1 MNELALLLVIAAFGY
16 GLSQKLRMPV
26 IPLLLI
32 PGILLSAL
40 GLGPNREFVT
50 TVLELGLMFLMF
62 ASGIE
67 LNPNRFTRTWKAV
80 AFVGIAQFVIAGICG
95 FGIASLLRYEQ
106 QTALYVACALATS
119 STLVV
124 LRHLKK
130 NQQMF
135 EPFGRLVTGV
145 LLLQDLLLILI
156 IVILQALPN
165 GGTAVVLGIGGTLAL
180 FAFAIVCQRWLMPLL
195 VVRLK
200 LDEETLLLSILAT
213 LFVFVALSFLMK
225 LPPVA
230 GAFLAGFGLSAF
242 PVNGLV
248 RGVLG
253 SLRDFFTAVFFTA
266 LGLMV
271 AVPDATVLLE
281 GLGLALLVLVVTP
294 PLVTIAAEWI
304 GLSSRSAI
312 ESGLL
317 LAQTSELSLVLLL
330 NGMLLGHV
338 TPEIFSILALVTVVT
353 MSCTPFIATDAMTER
368 LLHLHPL
375 YRRPASGFMKKGHV
389 LLLGFGAGGMW
400 VVKPLRDAGHEV
412 LVVDDDPAVIRE
424 LQSAGIPWIYGDG
437 SDAKTLE
444 QAGARDA
451 KLVIAAMR
459 RIEAAERV
467 LKFLKG
473 KPVIVRLFEEQHARR
488 VQELGGTPI
497 LNSMAAADTFMTWFA
512 TTGKLKGSA

>member
-1 MNELALLLVIAAFGY
+1 
-16 GLSQKLRMPV
+16 
-26 IPLLLI
+26 
-32 PGILLSAL
+32 
-40 GLGPNREFVT
+40 
-50 TVLELGLMFLMF
+50 
-62 ASGIE
+62 
-67 LNPNRFTRTWKAV
+67 
-80 AFVGIAQFVIAGICG
+80 
-95 FGIASLLRYEQ
+95 
-106 QTALYVACALATS
+106 
-119 STLVV
+119 
-124 LRHLKK
+124 
-130 NQQMF
+130 
-135 EPFGRLVTGV
+135 V

-156 IVILQALPN
+156 IVMLAKMPDGPTAVAAGM
-165 GGTAVVLGIGGTLAL
+165 GGTVAL
-180 FAFAIVCQRWLMPLL
+180 FALAILCQRWLMPLL

-213 LFVFVALSFLMK
+213 LFVFIALSFWMGI
-225 LPPVA
+225 PIIA
-230 GAFLAGFGLSAF
+230 GAFLAGFALSAF

-253 SLRDFFTAVFFTA
+253 SL
-266 LGLMV
+266 GLIV
-271 AVPDATVLLE
+271 TVPDTVVLLE
-281 GLGLALLVLVVTP
+281 GLGLALLVLLVTP
-294 PLVTIAAEWI
+294 PLVTVAAEWI

-330 NGMLLGHV
+330 NGLLLGHV

-353 MSCTPFIATDAMTER
+353 MSCTPFLATDAMTER

-375 YRRPASGFMKKGHV
+375 HRRPAAGFMKKDHV

-400 VVKPLRDAGHEV
+400 VVKPLREAGHDV
-412 LVVDDDPAVIRE
+412 LVVDDDPVVIRE
-424 LQSAGIPWIYGDG
+424 LQQAGIPWIYGDG

-473 KPVIVRLFEEQHARR
+473 KPVIVRLFEEEHARR
-488 VQELGGTPI
+488 VQEMGGIPI
-497 LNSMAAADTFMTWFA
+497 LNSMAAADTFMQWF
-512 TTGKLKGSA
+512 TTTKQLGRANPQPFC